1 MPATASHVRRAAKRL
16 FRWCVV
22 NDRLQEERARAVMQE
37 ILKSKRRGFIT
48 LLSEFKRLLT
58 IEVAKH
64 TARIDS
70 AVLLEIDQ
78 QTRIKDGLERAYGE
92 GIDSQF
98 SQNPDLIG
106 GIRIQISSDVYDG
119 TVRARLVALG
129 ASFGIRSA

>member
-1 MPATASHVRRAAKRL
+1 
-16 FRWCVV
+16 
-22 NDRLQEERARAVMQE
+22 MQE